1 MDQEAPEDLQS
12 LGTKRCQVPQKAGT
26 RPRARRQEATAIL
39 FFPGRDQKLLS
50 GEAEVKV
57 LWTPG
62 YLSQQKVT
70 VRKELENW
78 KAN

>member
-1 MDQEAPEDLQS
+1 MDQGAPEDLQS
-12 LGTKRCQVPQKAGT
+12 LGTKRCQVLQKAGT
-26 RPRARRQEATAIL
+26 RPRARRQEATATL
-39 FFPGRDQKLLS
+39 FFPGRDQKLS

-62 YLSQQKVT
+62 YLSQQRVT